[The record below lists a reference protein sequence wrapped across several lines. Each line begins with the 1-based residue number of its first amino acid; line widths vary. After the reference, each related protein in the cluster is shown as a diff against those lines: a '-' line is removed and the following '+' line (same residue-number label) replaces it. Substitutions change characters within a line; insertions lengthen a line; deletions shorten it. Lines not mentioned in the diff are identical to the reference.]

1 MPLGIKILA
10 ILSWITS
17 AMCVLFAI
25 FAIFGGY
32 AFSTLLGASLSAGLG
47 LGGVLAFIMIL
58 FAVLNFFIGRGLWKG
73 QNWARILLI
82 IFLIIGVLLGLLALF
97 GGAYITGILNLVIN
111 GLVGWYLLFNKK
123 VKSAFARA
131 K

>member
-10 ILSWITS
+10 ILFWITS

-32 AFSTLLGASLSAGLG
+32 AFSTLIGASLSAGLG

-73 QNWARILLI
+73 QNWARILVI
-82 IFLIIGVLLGLLALF
+82 IFLIINVPLNLLALF
-97 GGAYITGILNLVIN
+97 TGAYISGIIGLIIS
-111 GLVGWYLLFNKK
+111 GLVGWYLLFNEK